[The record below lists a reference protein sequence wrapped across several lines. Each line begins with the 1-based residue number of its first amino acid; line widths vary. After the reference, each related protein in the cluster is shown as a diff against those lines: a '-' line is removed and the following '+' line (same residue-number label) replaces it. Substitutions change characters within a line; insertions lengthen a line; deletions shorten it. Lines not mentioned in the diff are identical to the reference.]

1 MSTQVIQT
9 GSNVRLLVSQD
20 ELDPALVNAAVDGAL
35 APVIGSTI
43 PNLVDGIIATTA
55 GSLSSLSTS
64 APARAN
70 LVAAINELNSQIGAH
85 IPDRYG
91 AKGDVRYDLTA
102 STTADSAVVTSPD
115 GKFQSSDAGKTVMI
129 ANAGATAGNDN
140 DHVSTVVL
148 VVSPTQITLAVAP
161 KASVTNASMHIG
173 TDDTAA
179 LQAWLDGTAQDGV
192 ISRVPPG
199 KNYLCQQSPLRYNR
213 NQICVEMYG
222 NIVVGNGWGGSFA
235 LTDKQF
241 GLTNSPVMG
250 YSSNCVFIG
259 HGGAFIMSSAGASII
274 GSGKRRKGF
283 GPAYTDKIVISN
295 FQVKGSNTSKEF
307 FALQPI
313 SCRRGL
319 LLGGFY
325 DNQFS
330 TSEGA
335 DGVHFFDAC
344 SDWLVVGVH
353 TYAADDGSSN
363 TIETSS
369 GLNLTM
375 ERITYSNCSF
385 RNVGHAGLKVYMNN
399 LVGAAQIRD
408 IEYHNCNYI
417 TEAKPGTG
425 AGSPI
430 SMFLDTGA
438 YANGARISGVRVYG
452 GMSTTLNSLP
462 TVYGQPAIVVND
474 VAGLEFHGHTIRAPG
489 HTAIF
494 LTRCDDAVIDGC
506 TIEHSRGPQ
515 LVTSNLSIASIAYQS
530 GTTVRVTFTTDI
542 SALGIVGTGNAQ
554 QLIVTGAANDD
565 NNGGF
570 SIVGVGSTYVDV
582 RNYKRSTTALDE
594 TGGTA
599 TAQVARTGAAS
610 IICYN
615 CNDPRILN
623 TKIKGAPGSAA
634 VLLTGTANDAANFTD
649 GAVIRGLYVTGMS
662 FGSAILDYNTKNTEI
677 SGTRLRR
684 SRIDTIINEAGSPG
698 VVHGGARYIDNID
711 VDNLAGR
718 ALLLSNTVAGK
729 ATVHRGNL
737 SRLSDS
743 FRGTATQASGT
754 NTFNIDTAALNTGPS
769 AEPNGTWLVLEPLAA
784 VTSIVY
790 TPATRRF
797 TVTTAANAAATTVWN
812 FAFQQP
818 NF

>member
-1 MSTQVIQT
+1 MSTQVVQT
-9 GSNVRLLVSQD
+9 GGNVRLIVSQD

-35 APVIGSTI
+35 APVIGTTI
-43 PNLVDGIIATTA
+43 PSLVNSLVFTTA
-55 GSLSSLSTS
+55 GSLAALSTS
-64 APARAN
+64 PAAQAN
-70 LVAAINELNSQIGAH
+70 LVASINEVNEQIRAH
-85 IPDRYG
+85 TPSRYG
-91 AKGDVRYDLTA
+91 AKLDVRWDRTGSMTA
-102 STTADSAVVTSPD
+102 GSAVLTSPD
-115 GKFQSSDAGKTVMI
+115 ASFVPSDVGKTVMI

-140 DHVSTVVL
+140 DLVATVSAYT
-148 VVSPTQITLAVAP
+148 SPTQVTLSTA
-161 KASVTNASMHIG
+161 ASATVSGAFMHIG

-179 LQAWLDGTAQDGV
+179 LQAWLDGTAAAGV
-192 ISRVPPG
+192 IARMPLGRSG
-199 KNYLCQQSPLRYNR
+199 LLQQPPLRYNS
-213 NQICVEMYG
+213 NQNVEMFG
-222 NIVVGNGWGGSFA
+222 NIIVGNGWGGSFA

-241 GLTNSPVMG
+241 GITNNPVMG
-250 YSSNCVFIG
+250 FSTNCTFVG
-259 HGGAFIMSSAGASII
+259 NGGAIIMSSAGASII

-283 GPAYTDKIVISN
+283 GPAYTDKLVVSN
-295 FQVKGSNTSKEF
+295 FQVKGSRTSKEF

-313 SCRRGL
+313 SCRRYVIV
-319 LLGGFY
+319 GGFY

-335 DGVHFFDAC
+335 DGVHNFDAC
-344 SDWLVVGVH
+344 SDGLIIGVH

-369 GLNLTM
+369 GFNLTM
-375 ERITYSNCSF
+375 ERISYVNCSF

-399 LVGAAQIRD
+399 QVGAAKIND
-408 IEYHNCNYI
+408 IEYHNCTFI
-417 TEAKPGTG
+417 TEANQTTG
-425 AGSPI
+425 GGSPI

-438 YANGARISGVRVYG
+438 FANGARINGIRVYG
-452 GMSTTLNSLP
+452 GMSVTLNSLP

-489 HTAIF
+489 HTSIF
-494 LTRCDDAVIDGC
+494 LTRCDDAVINGC

-515 LVTSNLSIASIAYQS
+515 LVTSGLSIASIAYQS

-542 SALGIVGTGNAQ
+542 SALGIVGAGNAQ

-684 SRIDTIINEAGSPG
+684 SRIDAIINEAGSPG

-743 FRGTATQASGT
+743 FRGTATQAAGS

-812 FAFQQP
+812 FAFEQP